1 MWPINCIPVNCI
13 TKSQKLNM
21 KKLTHLSLIVI
32 ATAAVLIE
40 GCKSKEKLPK
50 GETEVNVPCSG
61 PDFFTTNK
69 FFRANSIG
77 ESQDQ
82 VTSKKKALTNARNE
96 LAQAIQTTVKTVTDN
111 YVNSR
116 EMNNKEEVEERFESL
131 NREVVDQTLSGIRTI
146 CEKLMKTEQ
155 GAYKTYIAIELSA
168 DELVSKYN
176 ERLSKDDRLKIDY
189 DYEKFKETFDK
200 EMEKMSKN

>member
-1 MWPINCIPVNCI
+1 
-13 TKSQKLNM
+13 M
-21 KKLTHLSLIVI
+21 KKLNYVSLLVLVAVALI
-32 ATAAVLIE
+32 A
-40 GCKSKEKLPK
+40 GCKGKEKAPS
-50 GETEVNVPCSG
+50 GEKEVVVPCSG
-61 PDFFTTNK
+61 SDYFTTAK

-96 LAQAIQTTVKTVTDN
+96 LAQAINTTVKTVTDN

-131 NREVVDQTLSGIRTI
+131 NREIVDQTLSGIVTK
-146 CEKLMKTEQ
+146 CEKLMKTAQ
-155 GAYKTYIAIELSA
+155 GTYKTYVAIELSA
-168 DELVSKYN
+168 EELVSKYN

-200 EMEKMSKN
+200 EMDKMGKN

>member
-1 MWPINCIPVNCI
+1 MKHLNCSTLMLV
-13 TKSQKLNM
+13 L
-21 KKLTHLSLIVI
+21 LGGVFLI
-32 ATAAVLIE
+32 
-40 GCKSKEKLPK
+40 GCKGKEKKAPK
-50 GETEVNVPCSG
+50 GETEVVVPCSG

-131 NREVVDQTLSGIRTI
+131 NREVVDQTLSGIVTK
-146 CEKLMKTEQ
+146 CEKLVKTGQ
-155 GAYKTYIAIELSA
+155 NTYKTYIAIELSA
-168 DELVSKYN
+168 DALVAKYN
-176 ERLSKDDRLKIDY
+176 ERLSKD
-189 DYEKFKETFDK
+189 
-200 EMEKMSKN
+200 

>member
-1 MWPINCIPVNCI
+1 
-13 TKSQKLNM
+13 M
-21 KKLTHLSLIVI
+21 KKLNYVSLLVVVAVALI
-32 ATAAVLIE
+32 A
-40 GCKSKEKLPK
+40 GCKGKEKAPS
-50 GETEVNVPCSG
+50 GEKEVVVPCSG
-61 PDFFTTNK
+61 SDYFTTAK

-96 LAQAIQTTVKTVTDN
+96 LAQAINTTVKTVTDN

-131 NREVVDQTLSGIRTI
+131 NREIVDQTLSGIVTK
-146 CEKLMKTEQ
+146 CEKLMKTGQ
-155 GAYKTYIAIELSA
+155 GTYKTYVAIELSA
-168 DELVSKYN
+168 EELVSKYN
-176 ERLSKDDRLKIDY
+176 ERLSKDERLKIDY

-200 EMEKMSKN
+200 EMEKMGKN

>member
-1 MWPINCIPVNCI
+1 
-13 TKSQKLNM
+13 M
-21 KKLTHLSLIVI
+21 KKLTVSSL
-32 ATAAVLIE
+32 VLFAFAGAMIIS
-40 GCKSKEKLPK
+40 CKPKEKLPT
-50 GETEVNVPCSG
+50 GEQEVNVPCSG

-131 NREVVDQTLSGIRTI
+131 NREVVDQTLSGIRTL
-146 CEKLMKTEQ
+146 CEKLMKTQQ
-155 GAYKTYIAIELSA
+155 GTYKTYIALELSA
-168 DELVSKYN
+168 DELVAKYN
-176 ERLSKDDRLKIDY
+176 ERLSKDERLKIDY
-189 DYEKFKETFDK
+189 DYEKFKETFEK
-200 EMEKMSKN
+200 EMEKLSNGN

>member
-1 MWPINCIPVNCI
+1 
-13 TKSQKLNM
+13 M
-21 KKLTHLSLIVI
+21 KKLTVSSL
-32 ATAAVLIE
+32 VLIALAGVMII

-50 GETEVNVPCSG
+50 GEQEVNVPCSG

-82 VTSKKKALTNARNE
+82 VTSKKKALTNSRNE

-131 NREVVDQTLSGIRTI
+131 NREVVDQTISGIRT
-146 CEKLMKTEQ
+146 L
-155 GAYKTYIAIELSA
+155 
-168 DELVSKYN
+168 
-176 ERLSKDDRLKIDY
+176 
-189 DYEKFKETFDK
+189 
-200 EMEKMSKN
+200 